1 MTKVD
6 LDEVGGIL
14 LGEGRTEEVSLVTGF
29 DFFLQCLTL
38 RKEADSIMGEE
49 RASKAEEDSLILSFC
64 FFRQCLTLVANI
76 DLFEVGG
83 IFLLARIILF
93 CIFLEAWRVLLL
105 SKANPVLPDVDEV
118 P

>member
-6 LDEVGGIL
+6 LDEVGRIL

-64 FFRQCLTLVANI
+64 FFRQCLTLVANF
-76 DLFEVGG
+76 DWFEVGG
-83 IFLLARIILF
+83 IFLLERRLLF
-93 CIFLEAWRVLLL
+93 CIFLKAWRGLLL
-105 SKANPVLPDVDEV
+105 SKDNPVLPDVDEV